1 MTDVQHRI
9 APSDSTAPVAARVHV
24 RPYRP
29 SDHGACRGLWAE
41 LTEHRSRLYGRRPQ
55 ESDAGSGFEEYLTQL
70 NLSGL
75 WVADRADRNGH
86 DEEEVVGFVG
96 VMLNG
101 RAGEVDPIV
110 VTAAMRGRGI
120 GRAMLATVVAE
131 ARRRGLTRLTVS
143 PPTRDESALRALHVA
158 GFSTLA
164 SVTVSYDLRER
175 PAGAAEVAG
184 ATTESTLDL
193 FDLRFDV

>member
-9 APSDSTAPVAARVHV
+9 APADSTAPAGSPVTV

-70 NLSGL
+70 NLSGM
-75 WVADRADRNGH
+75 WVAELG
-86 DEEEVVGFVG
+86 EERGDDQVVGFVG
-96 VMLNG
+96 VMLDG

-110 VTAAMRGRGI
+110 VTAGMRGRGI
-120 GRAMLATVVAE
+120 GRAMLATVVGE
-131 ARRRGLTRLTVS
+131 ARRRGLTRLSVS

-175 PAGAAEVAG
+175 SAGVAEVAG